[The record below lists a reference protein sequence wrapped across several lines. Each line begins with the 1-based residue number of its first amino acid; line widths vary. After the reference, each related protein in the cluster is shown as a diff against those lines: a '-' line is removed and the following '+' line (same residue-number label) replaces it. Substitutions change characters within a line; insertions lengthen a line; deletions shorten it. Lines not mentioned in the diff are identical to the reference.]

1 MKIQAIVILV
11 LVAFFTSSFNI
22 FGSPLD
28 KQILELKPQA
38 DRNNDGKLS
47 DAEKKN
53 LMKTIISRFP
63 RSDSDGDG
71 ILSEKEWDVVI
82 RIATVREK
90 MQKRQNSGKSSNQ
103 GQMVPTHANIKYG
116 EHERN
121 VFDLWLAESKEPTP
135 LAIYIHGGGFIS
147 GNKEKVS
154 QQVVTQL
161 LDAGISVAS
170 INYRYLSIDTP
181 LPTSHHDARRALQF
195 MRSKAKE
202 WNIDKSRVA
211 AFGGSAGAQ
220 ICMWLAYS
228 DEMAKPQSKDSI
240 ERESTRLTCVATM
253 GGQTT
258 NEIEFWKEMITGLMG
273 SEINT
278 EGLVRPLGGLVDP
291 EKVRMATWGSKTLD
305 KANKKAARHSAL
317 NLVSEDD
324 PPIFMSYG
332 MAPSAK
338 PPENK
343 IRVRGWLIHHV
354 NLGIALKEKTDTLKL
369 ESYLKY
375 PGADLKYPTHNEFLI
390 DKLLN

>member
-11 LVAFFTSSFNI
+11 LVALFTSSFNI

-38 DRNNDGKLS
+38 DRNKDGKLS

-63 RSDSDGDG
+63 RSDADGDG
-71 ILSEKEWDVVI
+71 TLSEKELEKVI
-82 RIATVREK
+82 KIATVREK
-90 MQKRQNSGKSSNQ
+90 MQKRKNSDKSSNQ
-103 GQMVPTHANIKYG
+103 GQMAPTHANMKYG

-121 VFDLWLAESKEPTP
+121 VFDLWLAESKKPTP

-228 DEMAKPQSKDSI
+228 DEMAKPKSKDPI

-343 IRVRGWLIHHV
+343 TRLRGWLIHHV

-375 PGADLKYPTHNEFLI
+375 PGADLKYPTQNEFLI

>member
-1 MKIQAIVILV
+1 MKLQAIVILV
-11 LVAFFTSSFNI
+11 LVALFTSSFNI
-22 FGSPLD
+22 FGSNLD

-38 DRNNDGKLS
+38 DRNQDGKLS

-71 ILSEKEWDVVI
+71 VLSEKEWEVVI
-82 RIATVREK
+82 RIATVRDK
-90 MQKRQNSGKSSNQ
+90 MQKRQSSGKSSNQ
-103 GQMVPTHANIKYG
+103 GQMAPTHANIKYG

-121 VFDLWLAESKEPTP
+121 VFDLWLAKSKKPTP

-202 WNIDKSRVA
+202 WNIDKLRVA
-211 AFGGSAGAQ
+211 AFGGSAGTQ

-228 DEMAKPQSKDSI
+228 DEMAKPKSKDPI

-305 KANKKAARHSAL
+305 KANKKAAHHSAL

-343 IRVRGWLIHHV
+343 TRVRGWLIHHV

-369 ESYLKY
+369 ESHLKY
-375 PGADLKYPTHNEFLI
+375 PGADLKYPTQNEFLI

>member
-11 LVAFFTSSFNI
+11 LVALFTSSFNI

-28 KQILELKPQA
+28 QQILELKPQA
-38 DRNNDGKLS
+38 DRNKDGKLS

-53 LMKTIISRFP
+53 LIKTIISRFP

-71 ILSEKEWDVVI
+71 ILSEKEWEVVI
-82 RIATVREK
+82 RIATVRDK
-90 MQKRQNSGKSSNQ
+90 MQKRQNSGKPSNQ

-121 VFDLWLAESKEPTP
+121 VFDLWLAESKKPTP

-154 QQVVTQL
+154 QQVVKQL
-161 LDAGISVAS
+161 LEAGISVAS

-228 DEMAKPQSKDSI
+228 DEMAKPKSKDPI
-240 ERESTRLTCVATM
+240 ELESTRLTCVATM

-343 IRVRGWLIHHV
+343 IRLRGWLIHHV

-369 ESYLKY
+369 EAHLKY
-375 PGADLKYPTHNEFLI
+375 PGADLKYQTQNEFLI

>member
-11 LVAFFTSSFNI
+11 LVALFTFSFNI

-28 KQILELKPQA
+28 KQIFDLKPQA
-38 DRNNDGKLS
+38 DRNKDGKLS

-71 ILSEKEWDVVI
+71 VLSEKEWEVVI
-82 RIATVREK
+82 RIASVRDK
-90 MQKRQNSGKSSNQ
+90 MQKRQISGKSSNQ
-103 GQMVPTHANIKYG
+103 GHMVPTHANIKYG

-121 VFDLWLAESKEPTP
+121 VFDLWLAKSKKPTP

-228 DEMAKPQSKDSI
+228 DEMAKPKSKDPI
-240 ERESTRLTCVATM
+240 ERESTRLTCVATT

-258 NEIEFWKEMITGLMG
+258 TQTEFWKEMITDLMG
-273 SEINT
+273 SEIDT

-354 NLGIALKEKTDTLKL
+354 NLGIALKEKTDTLNL
-369 ESYLKY
+369 EAHLKY
-375 PGADLKYPTHNEFLI
+375 PGADLKYPTQNEFLI